1 MGRPEH
7 LRLSPTRSSWS
18 PDQSCRSQQPQLFS
32 DEGLAAFRH
41 CGDPPNKQEVVSM
54 SIGSAGAVV
63 ASIAAELP

>member
-7 LRLSPTRSSWS
+7 LRLPPTRSSWS

-41 CGDPPNKQEVVSM
+41 CGEPNKQEVVSM
-54 SIGSAGAVV
+54 SVGGAIGAVM
-63 ASIAAELP
+63 ASSPRN